1 MPSAGSPSR
10 WRGAAA
16 SVATVDEND
25 TGASRSPV
33 GARAPAGN
41 GAAPPTG
48 PAAARAGARPE
59 ALPTELHLVA
69 PPVLEESHVRAP
81 PAGAGGSVANAADA
95 AAATTRRALPELPL
109 ELRSLSDVLPPPDP
123 RLLEEGLAE
132 AAAARQ
138 RRALTRRALCHHP
151 SHLPPSGT
159 SCGEEGE
166 GQEQSDALGNAVA
179 LYALY
184 EATGGA
190 GWGHWISGSS
200 STFVSS
206 NGGWPGSALLTPAN
220 DPCLDVIGVSAG
232 HWEGV
237 GCVNGY
243 VRHMYASPPLPPLPH
258 SACLALRH

>member
-1 MPSAGSPSR
+1 MPSTGSPSS

-16 SVATVDEND
+16 SDTTADENNS
-25 TGASRSPV
+25 GASRAPV
-33 GARAPAGN
+33 AHRAPGGDEAVPG
-41 GAAPPTG
+41 GAEVAAASAPP
-48 PAAARAGARPE
+48 
-59 ALPTELHLVA
+59 
-69 PPVLEESHVRAP
+69 
-81 PAGAGGSVANAADA
+81 
-95 AAATTRRALPELPL
+95 LPELPL
-109 ELRSLSDVLPPPDP
+109 ELRSLSEMLPAPDP
-123 RLLEEGLAE
+123 RLLEDGLAE

-138 RRALTRRALCHHP
+138 RRALAHRALCHHP

-206 NGGWPGSALLTPAN
+206 NAGWPGSAADAIHPAN

-243 VRHMYASPPLPPLPH
+243 VRHMYASPPLPPRPR